1 MALRDRRNISVPPI
15 LLVLSEQTLD
25 APSLDLQLGVVQGMT
40 DGRLVRG
47 TKPGFASLILTL
59 ADNEVVLEF
68 GRGSHSAMFTWLQ
81 GQAEYHHASNSGG
94 RAV

>member
-1 MALRDRRNISVPPI
+1 MPPV

-25 APSLDLQLGVVQGMT
+25 APSLNLQFGVVQGMT
-40 DGRLVRG
+40 DGLIVRL

-68 GRGSHSAMFTWLQ
+68 GRGSHSAVLLAWPGFRCEADGISLQ
-81 GQAEYHHASNSGG
+81 IS
-94 RAV
+94 